1 MISARRRG
9 QEREDA
15 VVAHRYHEHVH
26 AETIPECRRWLED
39 NHQATDGVWLV
50 SWKSATG
57 KSRISYEESRWP
69 RV

>member
-1 MISARRRG
+1 M
-9 QEREDA
+9 
-15 VVAHRYHEHVH
+15 VAHRYHEQVH